1 MLEVERNF
9 SKYESTEPAVH
20 RGSLRSTEMRSLG
33 GGIEEH
39 APIRRKDIIA
49 KIYLIAP
56 SVQPQRA

>member
-1 MLEVERNF
+1 MLVVERNF

-39 APIRRKDIIA
+39 APIRRKETITNNN
-49 KIYLIAP
+49 LIAP
-56 SVQPQRA
+56 P